1 MVFWMHKLIKSSSLQ
16 KGASSEIPGDI
27 EPFIYSFHK
36 VYGAPKLEI
45 GTGATVVK
53 KEIRFTSQV
62 FSGEWV
68 FGCQQASE

>member
-1 MVFWMHKLIKSSSLQ
+1 MVFWIHKFIKSSSLH
-16 KGASSEIPGDI
+16 KAASSEIPEDT

-62 FSGEWV
+62 FRGE
-68 FGCQQASE
+68 